1 MTLAVPLSGREVAA
15 ACRLHQQIIQF
26 RLPDAAL
33 IRLGEVLPGFDAEA
47 CLLKSVAINT
57 LYATQVYAISRMAQQ
72 LHVALAKINSKEV
85 GPELVEKIA
94 SLPTGKPGKSRK
106 FVSFAA
112 KFCHF
117 YVDEK
122 RFPIYDEAARNVIEL
137 HLGKRGYIR
146 DSAHPYLAFCE
157 NLKRLRS
164 EAGLKYQGRELDH
177 YLWITGMYMRWL
189 KQRNSKN
196 PRVNADLLRVFKQ
209 PTPDQAR
216 ELDVLLPA
224 ILGRAFKGKH

>member
-15 ACRLHQQIIQF
+15 ALRLHRSITQF
-26 RLPDAAL
+26 RIPDAAL
-33 IRLGEVLPGFDAEA
+33 ILLREALPGFGAEA

-57 LYATQVYAISRMAQQ
+57 LYATQVYAITRMAQQ
-72 LHVALAKINSKEV
+72 LHVALLKINTKTV
-85 GPELVEKIA
+85 GPKLVEKIA
-94 SLPTGKPGKSRK
+94 SLPAGKRGKARK

-112 KFCHF
+112 KFCHI
-117 YVDEK
+117 YVDER

-137 HLGKRGYIR
+137 HLGKRGCVR

-157 NLKRLRS
+157 NLKRLRV
-164 EAGLKYQGRELDH
+164 ATGLKVQGRELDH

-189 KQRNSKN
+189 KERNSKN

-216 ELDVLLPA
+216 ELDALLPPNLERIFRQA
-224 ILGRAFKGKH
+224 S